1 MNHNIPKIS
10 IIVPVYNVEPY
21 LRQCLNSLVNQ
32 TLKDIEIICVN
43 DGSPDDCLSILHE
56 HAEKDNRIAVINQ
69 KNTGL
74 SGARNSGLKV
84 ASGEY
89 VMFVDSDDWVDVR
102 ICEELYNAAL
112 RENADYYAD
121 FSQTGAKDMLDKA
134 KEFLKKT
141 EKILSSAGLSRQLKN
156 MV

>member
-1 MNHNIPKIS
+1 M
-10 IIVPVYNVEPY
+10 
-21 LRQCLNSLVNQ
+21 NSLDFQKCLENKKIKPFPKGKILVPKE
-32 TLKDIEIICVN
+32 LEI
-43 DGSPDDCLSILHE
+43 
-56 HAEKDNRIAVINQ
+56 AK
-69 KNTGL
+69 
-74 SGARNSGLKV
+74 
-84 ASGEY
+84 
-89 VMFVDSDDWVDVR
+89 DDWNIAKESLNKKNYKWSTIQSYYSMFHAARALLYNQGYRERSHYCLVVGIR
-102 ICEELYNAAL
+102 ELYVNKNLLNHSLLEALQLGKTL